1 MDVEEECASDFRLP
15 GEMPKTKLTA
25 QSLLALSALEGQ
37 RTEYF
42 DKELP
47 GFSVRV
53 TPSGGKT
60 FSVLYRRGR
69 RLRRYTLG
77 RYPVLGLSQAR
88 TLARKALAEA
98 AMGGDPGARKI
109 EERRAET
116 FSELCREYLERYAKT
131 RKRSWREDERR
142 IQKSLLPALGHR
154 PVGEIRRVEVRSVLE
169 SIANRGAGIEAN
181 RTLALVRRI
190 FNWGISVDL
199 VERNPCALIP
209 RPARERMRS
218 HVMSASD
225 IRAFWTTL
233 EGERP
238 LTAAALRLMLLTA
251 QRGGEALG
259 MRWADVDF
267 SEGCW
272 TIPEER
278 SKNGLSHRVPLS
290 SPSLALLE
298 NQRLLSGE
306 SPWVFPSASGLGP
319 LAGIQKA
326 IQRVRRR
333 AGIDLRGHD
342 LRRTTASNMASMGIP
357 RLVIARILNHVETGV
372 TAVYDRHS
380 YDREKREALEAWGRR
395 LTEIVEVSA
404 ILTGEAESR
413 Q

>member
-1 MDVEEECASDFRLP
+1 LDLIDFEEECASDFRLS

-25 QSLLALSALEGQ
+25 QSLEALSAVERQ

-98 AMGGDPGARKI
+98 AMGGDPGSRKI

-116 FSELCREYLERYAKT
+116 FSELCREYLERYAKI

-142 IQKSLLPALGHR
+142 IQKNLLPTLGHR

-190 FNWGISVDL
+190 FNWGVSVDL
-199 VERNPCALIP
+199 IERNPCTLIP
-209 RPARERMRS
+209 RPAPEKMRS

-225 IRAFWTTL
+225 TRAFWTTL
-233 EGERP
+233 EEERP

-251 QRGGEALG
+251 QRGGEVLG

-290 SPSLALLE
+290 PPALALLD
-298 NQRLLSGE
+298 QRLLSGE
-306 SPWVFPSASGLGP
+306 SPLGLPERERSRPPRRNPKGDPAGSTSRRNRLSGPRPPPNRGVEHGLDGNP
-319 LAGIQKA
+319 AP
-326 IQRVRRR
+326 RHRPDPEPRRDR
-333 AGIDLRGHD
+333 RHRCLRPAL
-342 LRRTTASNMASMGIP
+342 LRP
-357 RLVIARILNHVETGV
+357 
-372 TAVYDRHS
+372 
-380 YDREKREALEAWGRR
+380 
-395 LTEIVEVSA
+395 
-404 ILTGEAESR
+404 
-413 Q
+413 